1 MRISI
6 FLKGIQNGQK
16 KFGESIAAVI
26 NSLLLTFIY
35 FFGVG
40 LTFIFAKIFNK
51 HFLDL
56 KTEPFRKSYWE
67 ELNLTKEELNKYY
80 KQF

>member
-1 MRISI
+1 MGIRI
-6 FLKGIQNGQK
+6 FFKGLKSGQK
-16 KFGESIAAVI
+16 KFGECTASVV
-26 NSLLLTFIY
+26 NSLLLSFVY
-35 FFGVG
+35 FFGIG

-56 KTEPFRKSYWE
+56 NLDKSRVSYWE
-67 ELNLTKEELNKYY
+67 ELNLNKERIEKYY